1 MRPPEVMAYCYPQ
14 IKLTAMPET
23 PSHPAGW
30 VKVEAPPCFQGL
42 EAVQVFVR
50 AYEQEIWE
58 ELLKMAVG
66 KE

>member
-42 EAVQVFVR
+42 EAVQVLCGLMSKKF
-50 AYEQEIWE
+50 
-58 ELLKMAVG
+58 G
-66 KE
+66 KSC